1 VHLGSPLREKYHLRF
16 HRAMFGYKSDIS
28 GLDQLG
34 QFKLIFPP
42 LRDIEVCLELFKHEV
57 DLLKLLDA
65 LLDAELCSVG
75 GYLKEECQGCD
86 VKHIFTNFIAQ
97 LAQVLKHL
105 VLLRNLAMPL
115 EVVAHLCEV
124 VVAESIIVDL
134 LRDGCPAELEMR
146 RGLVEDL

>member
-1 VHLGSPLREKYHLRF
+1 
-16 HRAMFGYKSDIS
+16 MFGYESDIS
-28 GLDQLG
+28 SLNQLG
-34 QFKLIFPP
+34 QLQLIFPP
-42 LRDIEVCLELFKHEV
+42 LRDIEVCLEFFQHEE

-65 LLDAELCSVG
+65 LLDAELCSVR
-75 GYLKEECQGCD
+75 GYLKEECEGSD

-105 VLLRNLAMPL
+105 VLLRDLTMSL
-115 EVVAHLCEV
+115 EMVTHLREV
-124 VVAESIIVDL
+124 VVTESIIVDL

>member
-1 VHLGSPLREKYHLRF
+1 
-16 HRAMFGYKSDIS
+16 MFGYESDIS
-28 GLDQLG
+28 SLNQLG
-34 QFKLIFPP
+34 QLQLIFPP
-42 LRDIEVCLELFKHEV
+42 LRDIEMCFELFKHEV

-75 GYLKEECQGCD
+75 GYLKEESQGCD
-86 VKHIFTNFIAQ
+86 VKDIFTNFIAE

-105 VLLRNLAMPL
+105 VLLRDLSMPL
-115 EVVAHLCEV
+115 EMVAHLCEV